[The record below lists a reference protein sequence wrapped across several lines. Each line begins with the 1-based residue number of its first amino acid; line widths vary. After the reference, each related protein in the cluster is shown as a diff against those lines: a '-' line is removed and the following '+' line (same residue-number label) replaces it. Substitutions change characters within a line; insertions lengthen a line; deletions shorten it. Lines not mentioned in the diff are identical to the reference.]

1 MITAE
6 EINRIAK
13 KWQEKWR
20 EAKIFECDVDKSK
33 KKFFVTVPYPYINGA
48 PHLGHA
54 YTFLRTDAYARFK
67 RMQGYNVLFPQGFHA
82 TGEPILGVV
91 ERLRQGD
98 RKQEETLKKFGVT
111 DKDIENFK
119 KDVKYL
125 VFFWKER
132 WIQDLNFMGL
142 SIDWRRT
149 FITTDITPQY
159 SKFIEWQYLVLRD
172 KGYITKGTHPVIW
185 CPHCQSPT
193 GDHDRLEGEGE
204 SPVEF
209 ILIKFKFEGEEIESD
224 FKDAYIVCATLR
236 PETIFGVVNIWV
248 NPEAKYCLC
257 KVDGEKWI
265 ISESCVEKLKDQL
278 KEVKV
283 LTKIEGKFLIG
294 KFCKNML
301 TGKEVPI
308 LPAAFVDPENA
319 TGLVMSVPSHA
330 PYDYIAVKEI
340 IENEKELLKKINVSE
355 DDLKPIVIIDTP
367 DFEGKIPAET
377 VVKELGIKSQEE
389 KDKLERATKIVYKKE
404 FHKGKLNEKCN
415 EYVGMDVKEIKEK
428 LSKDLIDKGI
438 ADRMWE
444 TSSKVVCRC
453 NTRCHV
459 KILKDQWF
467 LRYSDEE
474 WKNRAKKLVKSMR
487 IIPEE
492 ARNQFLFTIDWLKDK
507 ACARKSGLGTKL
519 PWDKE
524 WIVETLSDS
533 TIYMAYYTIARII
546 NERKIKPELLMRDVF
561 DYIFLNKGS
570 LDEVS
575 KKSGL
580 DKEIIKEMKEE
591 FEYFYP
597 LDFRN
602 SGKDLITNHLTFF
615 LMHHVAIWDERED
628 KWPRCVSVNGFVKIE
643 GEKMSKSKGNFL
655 TARELCEKYG
665 VDMVRINMV
674 CSSEGI
680 EDADW
685 REENIKGYES
695 KLEYFMYL
703 INNLEKMEG
712 ETFGSE
718 EKALASRIERI
729 KKIVHDSY
737 EEMRFRTAVNHALF
751 ESYRYLKNY
760 EKRKGNIEEWN
771 KSVIKKTLESIVLML
786 SPLIPHLAEE
796 MWQSL
801 GKKSFVSQEK
811 WPETE
816 ENQINKEAE
825 IEEEYLLEII
835 EDVKEIEKI
844 KGTKIKKVKITPA
857 EEERF
862 EAFAILMSKGRAG
875 FKEALE
881 KGKINPKV
889 CEKMLKEILKKG
901 LDEKDTFLSR
911 GWEIDVL
918 KRNKEFLERE
928 LNAEVEIIEDLK
940 MIDEEKRKKAMPFK
954 PAIEVI

>member
-6 EINRIAK
+6 KINEIAK
-13 KWQEKWR
+13 KWQKKWR
-20 EAKIFECDVDKSK
+20 NAKIFECDVDKSK

-91 ERLRQGD
+91 ERLRKGD
-98 RKQEETLKKFGVT
+98 KKQEETLKKFGASEE
-111 DKDIENFK
+111 DIKKFK
-119 KDVKYL
+119 EDVKYL
-125 VFFWKER
+125 VFFWRER

-159 SKFIEWQYLVLRD
+159 SKFIEWQYLTLKE

-209 ILIKFKFEGEEIESD
+209 ILIKFKLMDDEFN
-224 FKDAYIVCATLR
+224 DAYVVCATLR

-248 NPEAKYCLC
+248 NPKANYCLC
-257 KVDGEKWI
+257 KVNDEKWI
-265 ISESCVEKLKDQL
+265 ISKSCVEKLRDQM
-278 KEVKV
+278 KEVRIIK
-283 LTKIEGKFLIG
+283 EFSGDALIG
-294 KFCKNML
+294 KFCENLLTKN
-301 TGKEVPI
+301 KVPI
-308 LPAAFVDPENA
+308 LPANFVDPENA

-340 IENEKELLKKINVSE
+340 IEKEKDLLERINVGK

-367 DFEGKIPAET
+367 DFKGKVPAEA
-377 VVKELGIKSQEE
+377 VVNELGITSQEE
-389 KDKLERATKIVYKKE
+389 KDKLDRATKIVYKKE
-404 FHKGKLNEKCN
+404 FHKGRLNEKCG
-415 EYVGMDVKEIKEK
+415 EYAGISVKEIKEK
-428 LSKDLIDKGI
+428 LSKDLIEKGI
-438 ADRMWE
+438 ADKMWE

-467 LRYSDEE
+467 LRYSDKE
-474 WKNRAKKLVKSMR
+474 WKERAKKLVKSMR

-546 NERKIKPELLMRDVF
+546 NEKKIKPEFLTKELF
-561 DYIFLNKGS
+561 DYIFLDKGS
-570 LDEVS
+570 LDEVAE
-575 KKSGL
+575 KSGL

-615 LMHHVAIWDERED
+615 LMQHVAIWDERED
-628 KWPRCVSVNGFVKIE
+628 KWPRCVSVNGFVKVE

-695 KLEYFMYL
+695 KLEYLMNL
-703 INNLEKMEG
+703 IKCLDKMKG
-712 ETFGSE
+712 KNICSE
-718 EKALASRIERI
+718 EKALMSRIERI
-729 KKIVHDSY
+729 KKAVYENY
-737 EEMRFRTAVNHALF
+737 EEMKFRTAVNHALF
-751 ESYRYLKNY
+751 ESYHYLKNY
-760 EKRKGNIEEWN
+760 EKRKGSIENCN
-771 KSVIKKTLESIVLML
+771 KEVMKKTIESIVLML

-796 MWQSL
+796 MWHSL
-801 GKKSFVSQEK
+801 GKTTFVSQEK
-811 WPETE
+811 WPKME
-816 ENQINKEAE
+816 EDKLDKAAE
-825 IEEEYLLEII
+825 IEEDYIFEII

-844 KGTKIKKVKITPA
+844 KGVKVKKLRISPA
-857 EEERF
+857 YAERF
-862 EAFAILMSKGRAG
+862 EAFSILLEKGRAG
-875 FKEALE
+875 FKDALE
-881 KGKINPKV
+881 KGKINPKM
-889 CEKMLKEILKKG
+889 CEKMLKEILKKDLG
-901 LDEKDTFLSR
+901 KEDKFLSR
-911 GWEIDVL
+911 EWEIDVL
-918 KRNKEFLERE
+918 KRNAEFLKRE
-928 LNAEVEIIEDLK
+928 LGVDVEIVENPECMEKEK
-940 MIDEEKRKKAMPFK
+940 MEKALPFK
-954 PAIEVI
+954 PAIEAL